1 MIVLKAMSS
10 WLRISRLYEK
20 VLFKTEKN
28 SIETRKMI
36 GLALPKTRCDWTS
49 EWLVI
54 SSLVSRDEPKRW
66 VAFNQSMPFF
76 HEGQQECPFPHLLR
90 PTAIFVGWIQ
100 TQEGLL
106 FSVRSSFQK
115 HGVGLFIF
123 QSEKGC
129 CFNAE
134 FLTCGCRP
142 EIKWASVMFMFIL
155 WESAGNFFEM
165 NSRV

>member
-1 MIVLKAMSS
+1 MCSLWMNHFHK
-10 WLRISRLYEK
+10 LR
-20 VLFKTEKN
+20 N
-28 SIETRKMI
+28 SIETRKMT
-36 GLALPKTRCDWTS
+36 GLALPKKGCDWTS

-66 VAFNQSMPFF
+66 VAFNQAMAFF

-129 CFNAE
+129 YSSMLSFNVWM
-134 FLTCGCRP
+134 P
-142 EIKWASVMFMFIL
+142 
-155 WESAGNFFEM
+155 AGNKMGFRYVHVHSLGICWKLFWNEQ
-165 NSRV
+165 

>member
-1 MIVLKAMSS
+1 MCSLWMNHFHK
-10 WLRISRLYEK
+10 LR
-20 VLFKTEKN
+20 N
-28 SIETRKMI
+28 SIETRKMT
-36 GLALPKTRCDWTS
+36 GLALPKKGCDWTS

-66 VAFNQSMPFF
+66 VAFNQAMAFF

-106 FSVRSSFQK
+106 FFCQK
-115 HGVGLFIF
+115 QLSKTWCWPFYISIWERLLLQCWV
-123 QSEKGC
+123 
-129 CFNAE
+129 
-134 FLTCGCRP
+134 LTCGCRP